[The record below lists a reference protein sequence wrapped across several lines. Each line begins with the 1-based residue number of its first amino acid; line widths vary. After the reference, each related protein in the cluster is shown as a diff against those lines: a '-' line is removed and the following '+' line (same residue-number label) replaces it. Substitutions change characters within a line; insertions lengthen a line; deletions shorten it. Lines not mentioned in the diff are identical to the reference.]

1 MSGAGCNQRA
11 GGYRP
16 SGMRAFLIATTA
28 VLAAGVL
35 AGCGDQATQDA
46 SDAAGQTTV
55 TQSERPAKTPPK
67 LPTDI
72 AEPTPPAGKPQ
83 NPSSGEPPVSLG
95 PNGPVV
101 PDGVTEVPA
110 SQVDASAVPAYFEYG
125 NKVWQYD
132 GGFSLQMFASA
143 STSCNGVEARVVDQ
157 SSDTVKILVQ
167 PLDAPQGGRPDDG
180 VCAMVM
186 TPKPVTV
193 TLDSPLQDRKIVLSG
208 GR

>member
-1 MSGAGCNQRA
+1 
-11 GGYRP
+11 
-16 SGMRAFLIATTA
+16 MRAFLIATTA

-35 AGCGDQATQDA
+35 AGCGDQATQAA
-46 SDAAGQTTV
+46 SDVAGQTSHTSSSA
-55 TQSERPAKTPPK
+55 QPPK
-67 LPTDI
+67 TAPEPPSDV
-72 AEPTPPAGKPQ
+72 AEPTPPAGKPR
-83 NPSSGEPPVSLG
+83 NPSSGEPPVSIG
-95 PNGPVV
+95 PDGPVV

-110 SQVDASAVPAYFEYG
+110 AQVDSSAVPTYFEYG
-125 NKVWQYD
+125 NKVWEYD

-167 PLDAPQGGRPDDG
+167 PLDQPQGGSPDGG

-186 TPKPVTV
+186 TPRPVTV